1 MADLKQFKRTR
12 LVVRHAFSS
21 LVQQHKLT
29 SLRLLFLSGLVSVI
43 AVVSILSMSGFM
55 KQTLVTSSSELL
67 AGDRQLLSPRE
78 IPEEWLSKARDLG
91 LSHSLALEF
100 RTMLFSDVGS
110 QLVEVKAVDSA
121 YPLKGVL
128 EVEPVDASVG
138 SRTALLQRRLFSLLG
153 VDINDE
159 LYIGE
164 AAFSVAGE
172 LVQEPDVGFNLGGLQ
187 PRVLMSLVDVPDTKV
202 LMPGSRAKW
211 RYYFAGEEASLAE
224 FDQWIEER
232 VNSSQRYQGVQGGR
246 PAIASAIERA
256 EAYLVLA
263 SSLAVLLGSLAIA
276 LSARQYARQ
285 QVMDVAIL
293 KTLGFTA
300 RDVLLVFSSKLF
312 ILSAFVILFGVGIS
326 SLIAEYMLDILR
338 PLFEGVD
345 LSAQFELQP
354 GSVLVAAAMTAI
366 SVIGF
371 SLPQILSL
379 RAVSPQAVLRPE
391 SGVLAGGSKSAYL
404 LVLALLSMVLVTYTE
419 NARLILLFFVSGV
432 ALVAIVSA
440 VVYVLL
446 RSISVESIRIKGAAL
461 ALAFSHLKAQTSKT
475 VFQASVY
482 AFALC
487 LLAFIFIV
495 RDSLL
500 AQWQAQ
506 LPEDAPNHFLINIR
520 DHQIAGLNDLL
531 ASDGVSVSRF
541 YPMVRGRLSHINDI
555 DVKVAVTKDVG
566 ALNREL
572 NLSWSD
578 NLPEDNEILQGRWFQ
593 RDGGGDGQIEV
604 SIESELAENIGV
616 NVGDR
621 LSFTIGPSRIETR
634 VSSIRSVQ
642 WDSMR
647 PNFYVF
653 FEPGGLDDFERTFIT
668 SFNLPR
674 EDKTLLNNIGREF
687 PTISILEVDVLIEK
701 IRGIVSQVSL
711 MLEVVLS
718 LILAASLLVVAAI
731 TAAKLQERELEAGI
745 MRTLG
750 VTSTILRKSYFL
762 EFAILGIIG
771 ALAGLF
777 CAELGLNLVTGLFLN
792 SGFVLH
798 ATLWLGFP
806 FVSALVLGALGYIL
820 LRKSL
825 NAPPMNSLR

>member
-1 MADLKQFKRTR
+1 MADLKHLGRTR
-12 LVVRHAFSS
+12 LVVKHAVSS
-21 LVQQHKLT
+21 LIQQHKLT

-67 AGDRQLLSPRE
+67 AGDRQLVSPRE
-78 IPEEWLSKARDLG
+78 IPEQWLSKARDLG
-91 LSHSLALEF
+91 LSQSLALEF
-100 RTMLFSDVGS
+100 RTMLFSEVGS

-121 YPLKGVL
+121 YPLKGEL
-128 EVEPVDASVG
+128 EVQPVDTSVG
-138 SRTALLQRRLFSLLG
+138 SGEALLQKRLFSLLG
-153 VDINDE
+153 VDVNDE

-164 AAFSVAGE
+164 AAFRVAGE
-172 LVQEPDVGFNLGGLQ
+172 LIQEPDVGFNIGGLQ
-187 PRVLMSLVDVPDTKV
+187 PRVLMRLVDVPDTKV

-211 RYYFAGEEASLAE
+211 RYYFAGEDTALAE
-224 FDQWIEER
+224 FDQWIEGR

-300 RDVLLVFSSKLF
+300 RDVLLVFSSKLL
-312 ILSAFVILFGVGIS
+312 ILSVLVILFGVAVSG
-326 SLIAEYMLDILR
+326 LIAEYMLEILR

-345 LSAQFELQP
+345 LSEEFELQS
-354 GSVLVAAAMTAI
+354 GSILVAAAMTAI

-391 SGVLAGGSKSAYL
+391 SGVLAGGSKPAYL
-404 LVLALLSMVLVTYTE
+404 FVLALLGFVLVTYTE
-419 NARLILLFFVSGV
+419 NVRLVLLFFVSGV
-432 ALVAIVSA
+432 ALVAVVSA

-446 RSISVESIRIKGAAL
+446 RSISTEFLRMKGAAL

-531 ASDGVSVSRF
+531 ASDGVSASQL
-541 YPMVRGRLSHINDI
+541 YPMVRGRLSHINGI

-578 NLPEDNEILQGRWFQ
+578 SLPGDNEILHGQWFQ
-593 RDGGGDGQIEV
+593 NGGGGLTEV

-616 NVGDR
+616 SLGDS

-642 WDSMR
+642 WDSMQ

-668 SFNLPR
+668 SFYLSKG
-674 EDKTLLNNIGREF
+674 DKTLLNKIGREF

-750 VTSTILRKSYFL
+750 VTSTVLRKSYFL
-762 EFAILGIIG
+762 EFAVLGIIG
-771 ALAGLF
+771 AFAGLL

-792 SGFVLH
+792 SGFMLH
-798 ATLWLGFP
+798 RNLWIGFP
-806 FVSALVLGALGYIL
+806 LVSALVLGTLGYIL

-825 NAPPMNSLR
+825 NAPPMNALR

>member
-1 MADLKQFKRTR
+1 VADIKQFKRTR
-12 LVVRHAFSS
+12 LVVKHAVSS
-21 LVQQHKLT
+21 LLQQHKLT

-67 AGDRQLLSPRE
+67 AGDRQLVSPRE
-78 IPEEWLSKARDLG
+78 IPDEWLSKARDLG
-91 LSHSLALEF
+91 LSQSLALEF

-128 EVEPVDASVG
+128 EVQPVDTSVG
-138 SRTALLQRRLFSLLG
+138 IGKALLQNRLFSLLG

-172 LVQEPDVGFNLGGLQ
+172 LVQEPDVGFNIGGLQ
-187 PRVLMSLVDVPDTKV
+187 PRVLMSLEDVPATKV

-211 RYYFAGEEASLAE
+211 RYYFAGEDASLAE
-224 FDQWIEER
+224 FDQWIEGR

-300 RDVLLVFSSKLF
+300 RDVLLVFTSKLL
-312 ILSAFVILFGVGIS
+312 ILSVFVILLGVAFS
-326 SLIAEYMLDILR
+326 NLIAAYMLEILR

-345 LSAQFELQP
+345 LSAEFELQA
-354 GSVLVAAAMTAI
+354 GSVLVASAMTAI

-404 LVLALLSMVLVTYTE
+404 FVLALLTTVLVTYTE
-419 NARLILLFFVSGV
+419 NVRLVLLFYVSGI
-432 ALVAIVSA
+432 ALVAVVSA

-446 RSISVESIRIKGAAL
+446 RSISIESLRKQGAAL

-531 ASDGVSVSRF
+531 ASEGVSASRL
-541 YPMVRGRLSHINDI
+541 YPMVRGRLSHINDV

-578 NLPEDNEILQGRWFQ
+578 HLPGDNEILQGQWFQ
-593 RDGGGDGQIEV
+593 SDGDGLVEV

-616 NVGDR
+616 SLGDR
-621 LSFTIGPSRIETR
+621 LSFTIGPTRIETR

-642 WDSMR
+642 WDSMQ

-668 SFNLPR
+668 SFHLSKG
-674 EDKTLLNNIGREF
+674 DKTLLNKIGREF

-750 VTSTILRKSYFL
+750 VTSTVLRKSYFL
-762 EFAILGIIG
+762 EFSVLGVIG
-771 ALAGLF
+771 ALAGLL

-798 ATLWLGFP
+798 LNLWIGFP
-806 FVSALVLGALGYIL
+806 VVSALVLGTLGYVL

-825 NAPPMNSLR
+825 NAPPMNALR

>member
-1 MADLKQFKRTR
+1 MDEGLEFKRIT
-12 LVVRHAFSS
+12 LIVKHAISS
-21 LVQQHKLT
+21 LVQQHRLT

-43 AVVSILSMSGFM
+43 AVVSILSLSGFM
-55 KQTLVTSSSELL
+55 KQTLITSSSELL
-67 AGDRQLLSPRE
+67 AGDRQLVSPRE
-78 IPEEWLSKARDLG
+78 IPEEWVSKARQLG
-91 LSHSLALEF
+91 LSQSLALEF
-100 RTMLFSDVGS
+100 RTMLFSGTGS

-128 EVEPVDASVG
+128 ELQPTDTSVSAG
-138 SRTALLQRRLFSLLG
+138 QAILQKRLFSLLG
-153 VDINDE
+153 VEIGDE

-172 LVQEPDVGFNLGGLQ
+172 LVQEPDVGFNIGGLQ
-187 PRVLMSLVDVPDTKV
+187 PRVLMNLVDVPDTKV

-224 FDQWIEER
+224 YDQWIEER

-300 RDVLLVFSSKLF
+300 RDVLLVFSSKLV
-312 ILSAFVILFGVGIS
+312 ILSVFVILFGVVVSG
-326 SLIAEYMLDILR
+326 LIANYMLEILR

-345 LSAQFELQP
+345 LSAEFEIQV
-354 GSVLVAAAMTAI
+354 GSIFVAAAMTAI

-391 SGVLAGGSKSAYL
+391 SGVLAGGSKPAYL
-404 LVLALLSMVLVTYTE
+404 LVLALLTLVLVGYTE
-419 NARLILLFFVSGV
+419 NMRLVLLFFVSGF
-432 ALVAIVSA
+432 ALVVVVGA

-446 RSISVESIRIKGAAL
+446 RFISVESLRKKGGAL

-520 DHQIAGLNDLL
+520 DHQIAGLNDVL
-531 ASDGVSVSRF
+531 ASGGVNASRL
-541 YPMVRGRLSHINDI
+541 YPMVRGRLSHINDV

-578 NLPEDNEILQGRWFQ
+578 QLPADNKILQGQWF
-593 RDGGGDGQIEV
+593 GGDRAELTEV

-616 NVGDR
+616 SLGDR
-621 LSFTIGPSRIETR
+621 LSFTIGPRRIETR

-642 WDSMR
+642 WDSMQ

-668 SFNLPR
+668 SFYLPKG
-674 EDKTLLNNIGREF
+674 DKTLLNEVGRAF

-711 MLEVVLS
+711 MLELVLS

-750 VTSTILRKSYFL
+750 VTSTVLRKSYFM
-762 EFAILGIIG
+762 EFAVLGTIG
-771 ALAGLF
+771 ALAGLL
-777 CAELGLNLVTGLFLN
+777 CAEIGLNLVTGLFLN

-798 ATLWLGFP
+798 LNLWIGFP
-806 FVSALVLGALGYIL
+806 LVSALVLGSLGYIL

-825 NAPPMNSLR
+825 NAPPINALR

>member
-1 MADLKQFKRTR
+1 MADIKQFKRTR
-12 LVVRHAFSS
+12 LVVKHAVSS
-21 LVQQHKLT
+21 LLQQHKLT

-67 AGDRQLLSPRE
+67 AGDRQLVSPRE
-78 IPEEWLSKARDLG
+78 IPDEWLSKARDLG
-91 LSHSLALEF
+91 LSQSLALEF

-128 EVEPVDASVG
+128 EVQPVDTSVG
-138 SRTALLQRRLFSLLG
+138 IGKALLQNRLFSLLG

-172 LVQEPDVGFNLGGLQ
+172 LVQEPDVGFNIGGLQ
-187 PRVLMSLVDVPDTKV
+187 PRVLMSLEDVPATKV

-211 RYYFAGEEASLAE
+211 RYYFAGEDASLAE
-224 FDQWIEER
+224 FDQWIEGR

-300 RDVLLVFSSKLF
+300 RDVLLVFTSKLL
-312 ILSAFVILFGVGIS
+312 ILSVFVILLGVAFS
-326 SLIAEYMLDILR
+326 NLIAAYMLEILR

-345 LSAQFELQP
+345 LSAEFELQA
-354 GSVLVAAAMTAI
+354 GSVLVASAMTAI

-404 LVLALLSMVLVTYTE
+404 FVLALLTTVLVTYTE
-419 NARLILLFFVSGV
+419 NVRLVLLFYVSGI
-432 ALVAIVSA
+432 ALVAVVSA

-446 RSISVESIRIKGAAL
+446 RSISIESLRKQGAAL

-531 ASDGVSVSRF
+531 ASEGVSASRL
-541 YPMVRGRLSHINDI
+541 YPMVRGRLSHINDV

-578 NLPEDNEILQGRWFQ
+578 HLPGDNEILQGQWFQ
-593 RDGGGDGQIEV
+593 SDGDGLVEV

-616 NVGDR
+616 SLGDR
-621 LSFTIGPSRIETR
+621 LSFTIGPTRIETR

-642 WDSMR
+642 WDSMQ

-668 SFNLPR
+668 SFHLSKG
-674 EDKTLLNNIGREF
+674 DKTLLNKIGREF

-750 VTSTILRKSYFL
+750 VTSTVLRKSYFL
-762 EFAILGIIG
+762 EFSVLGVIG
-771 ALAGLF
+771 ALAGLL

-798 ATLWLGFP
+798 LNLWIGFP
-806 FVSALVLGALGYIL
+806 VVSALVLGTLGYVL

-825 NAPPMNSLR
+825 NAPPMNALR